1 MILAAFHLAARRDR
15 STHQKQEPSDGYVSI
30 SCDVAKCRQS
40 ASGPEAAMTPAQGR
54 RPIRLSAKIDCSKWN
69 AGERCS
75 TPTAL
80 PGKIGLLWGLGLA
93 DRPQSVTDDR
103 RSSVFSSEPNRKMSA
118 TPIA

>member
-40 ASGPEAAMTPAQGR
+40 ATGPETAMIPDQGR
-54 RPIRLSAKIDCSKWN
+54 GPLRLPVKIDCSNWN

-75 TPTAL
+75 APSAL
-80 PGKIGLLWGLGLA
+80 PGQMQLIGGLGLRGPA
-93 DRPQSVTDDR
+93 PKRYG
-103 RSSVFSSEPNRKMSA
+103 
-118 TPIA
+118 